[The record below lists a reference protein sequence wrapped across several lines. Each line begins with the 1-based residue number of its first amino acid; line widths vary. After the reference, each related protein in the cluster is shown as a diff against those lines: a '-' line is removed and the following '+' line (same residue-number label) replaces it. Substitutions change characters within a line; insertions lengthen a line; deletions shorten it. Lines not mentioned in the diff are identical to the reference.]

1 MVIDCSS
8 GEDSLPGD
16 NDDPSR
22 EGVVEEE
29 TSDNGSSVSGVTT
42 RPTTVRRS
50 HRETRRPDYYGEW
63 ANSTSSITEPL
74 TLEEALSWRI
84 GGKQCRPS

>member
-1 MVIDCSS
+1 MVINCSS

-29 TSDNGSSVSGVTT
+29 TSDKGSSVSGVTT
-42 RPTTVRRS
+42 RPTTIRRS
-50 HRETRRPDYYGEW
+50 RRETRRPDYYGEW
-63 ANSTSSITEPL
+63 AN
-74 TLEEALSWRI
+74 
-84 GGKQCRPS
+84 